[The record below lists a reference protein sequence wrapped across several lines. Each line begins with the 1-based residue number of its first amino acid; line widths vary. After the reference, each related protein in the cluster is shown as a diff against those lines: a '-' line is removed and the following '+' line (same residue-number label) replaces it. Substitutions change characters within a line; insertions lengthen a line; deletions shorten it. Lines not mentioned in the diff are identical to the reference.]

1 MRGKYPEVTLSSL
14 GKLLH
19 SRFEKEGF
27 LTLKDLPNPSLLKDM
42 DSATERIAKAIDKG
56 EKIVLIGDYDV
67 DGVVSTTLMKLFFD
81 EIGVKLEW
89 IIPNRFTDGYGLSP
103 TIVPRIEGY
112 DLAITVDN
120 GISAVAAA
128 KMCKT
133 MGIDLIITDHHLLPP
148 QIPEAYAIIDQKQ
161 EECNFPY
168 SDICGAQIAW
178 YLIASLK
185 NRLSVQI
192 DIKAYLE
199 LVAIAIIADMMPLK
213 HINRAMVLAGIQLLN
228 QSHRPA
234 IRAFKEH
241 LDKESFAGDD
251 IGFQLAPILNSAGRM
266 EDASH
271 AVEFLTSSNIY
282 DARTRLEK
290 LVNFNTLRKKI
301 EWDITRQ
308 AMEQV
313 KREDEVIVVYGDTW
327 HEGVVGIVA
336 ARISRHFEKPA
347 IVLSKSENGDFKG
360 SGRSFGVCDL
370 FEIAGTCREF
380 LHKFGGHQAAIG
392 VSLPEKNMASFIAKI
407 QESYRLQAYESSD
420 YDPDI
425 VGELDF
431 REISFDLTK
440 LIKQYEPYGQ
450 ENQKPKFIT
459 TNVKIIQSD
468 TMGKEEEHSRYA
480 MEHNGVIF
488 TGVKFKD
495 SNIIHSGESVILSYT
510 INENRFRGKISL
522 QLLIDKITLY
532 NINS

>member
-1 MRGKYPEVTLSSL
+1 LRGIYPEITLLSL
-14 GKLLH
+14 DKLLQ

-27 LTLKDLPNPSLLKDM
+27 LSLKDLPNPSLLKDM
-42 DSATERIAKAIDKG
+42 NRATERIAKAIDEG

-67 DGVVSTTLMKLFFD
+67 DGVVSTTLMKLFFE
-81 EIGVKLEW
+81 EIGVELEW

-103 TIVPRIEGY
+103 TIIPRIEGY
-112 DLAITVDN
+112 DLVITVDN

-161 EECNFPY
+161 EACNFPY
-168 SDICGAQIAW
+168 NDICGAQIAW

-213 HINRAMVLAGIQLLN
+213 HINRAMVLSGIQLLS

-241 LDKESFAGDD
+241 LDKESFVPDD

-266 EDASH
+266 EDASL

-282 DARTRLEK
+282 DARTRLKK
-290 LVNFNTLRKKI
+290 LVDFNTLRKEI
-301 EWDITRQ
+301 EQEITQ
-308 AMEQV
+308 KAMKQV
-313 KREDEVIVVYGDTW
+313 NREDEVLVVYGDDW
-327 HEGVVGIVA
+327 HEGVIGIVA

-347 IVLSKSENGDFKG
+347 IILSKSENGDFKG

-370 FEIAGTCREF
+370 FKITGDCREY

-392 VSLPEKNMASFIAKI
+392 LSLPEENIVPFIAQL
-407 QESYRLQAYESSD
+407 QENYQLQAYKSSD

-440 LIKQYEPYGQ
+440 LIKKYEPYGQ

-459 TNVKIIQSD
+459 SNVKILQAD
-468 TMGKEEEHSRYA
+468 TMGKGGEHLRFA
-480 MEHNGVIF
+480 LEHQGVIF
-488 TGVKFKD
+488 TAVKFK
-495 SNIIHSGESVILSYT
+495 SNDRFAAGESATLSYT
-510 INENRFRGKISL
+510 INENRFRGRVSL
-522 QLLIDKITLY
+522 QLLIDRI
-532 NINS
+532 NINY